1 MRYHHPLAYL
11 IGIEGL
17 ALMRAWGGEHSEEFV
32 RARLAEVRAL
42 LDDERVTGH
51 PGVHVDTDR
60 TLEAYAAWAATYDD
74 EDNPLLEMD
83 LPVIEAVLDMLPP
96 RTAIDAGCG
105 TGRLAALLVARGHDV
120 VGVDGSAE
128 MLTLA
133 RERVADATFV
143 HGDLRHLPVADGS
156 ADLVVSGLALTH
168 LPDPGPFFAELARV
182 LRPGGT
188 AIVSDAHPELVY
200 RGSIVK
206 GVGPSGQPLVA
217 ATHVHTVADQLR
229 AAVGAGFVVRGLAE
243 EPSSPE
249 PDEELPQPNREVGD
263 WRWWPWSLLEWD
275 PEAARV
281 AWDTPAVIVWHL
293 ERGA

>member
-17 ALMRAWGGEHSEEFV
+17 ALLRAWGGEHSEEFV

-42 LDDERVTGH
+42 LDDERLTGH

-74 EDNPLLEMD
+74 EDNQLLELD
-83 LPVIEAVLDMLPP
+83 LPVIDAVLDTLLPG
-96 RTAIDAGCG
+96 TAVDAGCG
-105 TGRLAALLVARGHDV
+105 TGRLTARLVERGHDV

-128 MLTLA
+128 MLALA
-133 RERVADATFV
+133 RERVPEATFV
-143 HGDLRHLPVADGS
+143 HGDLRHLPVADGV
-156 ADLVVSGLALTH
+156 ADVVVSGLALTH
-168 LPDPGPFFAELARV
+168 VPDLGAAFAELARV

-206 GVGPSGQPLVA
+206 GVGPDGRPLVA
-217 ATHVHTVADQLR
+217 ATHHHTVADQLR
-229 AAVGAGFVVRGLAE
+229 AAVAAGFVVRGLAE
-243 EPSSPE
+243 EPSDQVWE
-249 PDEELPQPNREVGD
+249 DELPGPNREVGD

-293 ERGA
+293 ERGV